1 MISPS
6 STSTTAA
13 ATATVVDVGTNF
25 VVADNHH
32 QATFQVDVGPNPAA
46 ADLSWICEESPP
58 VGPVDSQ
65 NTAVETLKQ
74 YTVRQGFA
82 ISVSRSR
89 SISPKCSFL
98 TCSREN
104 IIGNPTVGTRQCE
117 IAE

>member
-1 MISPS
+1 MM
-6 STSTTAA
+6 STSSACTTSA
-13 ATATVVDVGTNF
+13 ATATVFDVNTNA
-25 VVADNHH
+25 VVANNHI
-32 QATFQVDVGPNPAA
+32 TLQVNAGPNPAA

-98 TCSREN
+98 TCSSEN
-104 IIGNPTVGTRQCE
+104 IIGNPTVGTLQCE
-117 IAE
+117 IAQ

>member
-1 MISPS
+1 MMISPS

-58 VGPVDSQ
+58 FGPFDSQ
-65 NTAVETLKQ
+65 KTTVEALKHYAVRRTPRLC
-74 YTVRQGFA
+74 Y
-82 ISVSRSR
+82 
-89 SISPKCSFL
+89 
-98 TCSREN
+98 
-104 IIGNPTVGTRQCE
+104 
-117 IAE
+117 